1 MLNRREFLKSA
12 GILTAGSSLVG
23 LAGCASTGSGAGGHV
38 VVVGG
43 GYGGATVSKYLRMWS
58 NGSVNVTLI
67 ERNTDFIS
75 CPISN
80 LVIGGVKEMKD
91 ITVSYDNL
99 KSKWGVRVLT
109 DEVVGLDPAKR
120 TVTTAKNG
128 AITYDRVVLSP
139 GIDFMFGAIEGLAG
153 NEALIPH
160 AWKAGPQTALLR
172 QQLQDMKDGGV
183 FAIQIP
189 KAPYRCPPGP
199 YERACVVANY
209 LRQAKPKSKVLV
221 LDANGEI
228 QSKKPLFTK
237 AFESYKGMIEYRPN
251 SEIRSVDAKSRT
263 AELEFDKVQAD
274 VLNIIP
280 PMRAGDIA
288 TRSGLPLVN
297 DRWVD
302 IDWLTYEAKGV
313 PGVHVIGDALFPAP
327 TMPKSGHMANQHGS
341 QPARQG
347 GCRSHH
353 QSARWRTAQ
362 PEPGGHEHLLQLRGR
377 KERHPRR
384 LGASVR
390 RRKEATH
397 ARCRRGWRI
406 GGRQRD
412 RRQVRTCLGT
422 EHLGRHAGVSTER
435 IARIMRATD
444 AKRAVR
450 PSFSGYEM
458 RRVSS
463 GS

>member
-209 LRQAKPKSKVLV
+209 LRQAKPKSKALV

-327 TMPKSGHMANQHGS
+327 TMPKSGHMANQHGKVV
-341 QPARQG
+341 AAAIINLLAG
-347 GCRSHH
+347 
-353 QSARWRTAQ
+353 
-362 PEPGGHEHLLQLRGR
+362 EPPNPNPVVMNTCYSFVDAKNVIHV
-377 KERHPRR
+377 
-384 LGASVR
+384 ASVHQYDAE
-390 RRKEATH
+390 KKQPMPVAG
-397 ARCRRGWRI
+397 AG
-406 GGRQRD
+406 
-412 RRQVRTCLGT
+412 
-422 EHLGRHAGVSTER
+422 GVSVAANE
-435 IARIMRATD
+435 IEGKYALAWAQNIWADMLA
-444 AKRAVR
+444 
-450 PSFSGYEM
+450 
-458 RRVSS
+458 
-463 GS
+463 